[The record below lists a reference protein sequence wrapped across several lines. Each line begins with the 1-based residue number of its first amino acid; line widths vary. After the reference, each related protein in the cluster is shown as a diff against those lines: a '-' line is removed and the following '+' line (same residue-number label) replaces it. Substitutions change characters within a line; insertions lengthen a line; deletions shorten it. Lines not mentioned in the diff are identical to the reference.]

1 MRLGWPAALRPNG
14 PLSSIALADTS
25 ARLKGTRRSWN
36 SPGTATVEIELATP
50 EGSTVVTLVHRSL
63 DDRTAD
69 VYGPGWI
76 PGRKIRYGPCY
87 RGTAS
92 DVAERVSDYTL
103 GGAVARPASRTGAP

>member
-63 DDRTAD
+63 DGIVKLFEND
-69 VYGPGWI
+69 
-76 PGRKIRYGPCY
+76 C
-87 RGTAS
+87 
-92 DVAERVSDYTL
+92 
-103 GGAVARPASRTGAP
+103 GAVDVSLFGGQI